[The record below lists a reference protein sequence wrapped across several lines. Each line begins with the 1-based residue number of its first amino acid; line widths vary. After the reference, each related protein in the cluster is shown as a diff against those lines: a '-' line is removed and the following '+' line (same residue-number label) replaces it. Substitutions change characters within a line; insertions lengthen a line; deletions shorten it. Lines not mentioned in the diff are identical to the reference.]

1 MSNRHDPSE
10 ITIMPRFTHYS
21 PLIRRELVRVLY
33 HERVRRGIPMT
44 RLVDEILSS
53 ALQSTQSWRLMEDP
67 PTAYNTQQT
76 SEAVK

>member
-1 MSNRHDPSE
+1 MQRSKF
-10 ITIMPRFTHYS
+10 TIMPRFTHYS

-67 PTAYNTQQT
+67 PAAFNNQP
-76 SEAVK
+76 SEAAK